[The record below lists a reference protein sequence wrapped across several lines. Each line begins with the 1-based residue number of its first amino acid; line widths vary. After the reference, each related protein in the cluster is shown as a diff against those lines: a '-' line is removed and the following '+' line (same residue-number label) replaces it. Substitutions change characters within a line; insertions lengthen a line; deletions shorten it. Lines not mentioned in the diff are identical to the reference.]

1 MEKNK
6 VMLDASAYS
15 AYLRDNEDVKRAVQT
30 EKLLMPLL
38 LPPPPPPP
46 PQISP
51 LQLTENKN
59 YDIMPI
65 CTICRCI
72 KEAHDGRQG
81 RQEEQR

>member
-38 LPPPPPPP
+38 LHPPPPPPP
-46 PQISP
+46 PPPNIPSA
-51 LQLTENKN
+51 TN
-59 YDIMPI
+59 
-65 CTICRCI
+65 R
-72 KEAHDGRQG
+72 
-81 RQEEQR
+81 EQKL

>member
-38 LPPPPPPP
+38 LHPTP